1 MIELLAVTDDPSPPP
16 PPLRAVPV
24 DGLSVLCAPAR
35 PEPVTREALWQREA
49 TLEALMGERT
59 VLPIRYG
66 TFVADEAA
74 AAGAVAPRCAALR
87 AGLERV
93 RGAVELSVRV
103 HADAPAP
110 DTGARYLSRARE
122 ARDVHEPLA
131 ALARAAVLRPTR
143 ELLRAAYLV
152 DRGSVGAFVAEVERL
167 QRERPDLAIL
177 ATGPW
182 PPYSFAA
189 EHA

>member
-1 MIELLAVTDDPSPPP
+1 
-16 PPLRAVPV
+16 VPV

-35 PEPVTREALWQREA
+35 REPVTREALWAREA
-49 TLEALMGERT
+49 TLDALMGERT

-74 AAGAVAPRCAALR
+74 IAVAVAPRCAALWAR
-87 AGLERV
+87 LDRV

-103 HADAPAP
+103 HGDAPAP
-110 DTGARYLSRARE
+110 DCGVEYLARAHGDAPPPDCGVGYLARAHAGRS
-122 ARDVHEPLA
+122 VHEPLS
-131 ALARAAVLRPTR
+131 ALARAAALRPAH

-152 DRGSVGAFVAEVERL
+152 DRERVGAFVAEVERL

-177 ATGPW
+177 CTGPW
-182 PPYSFAA
+182 PPYSFAG
-189 EHA
+189 EPG